1 MNEKRAA
8 NQVDRFGEYEILHF
22 EAPIIADLSLETK
35 RLIYALYA
43 AGLAGRDIIWDQNYR
58 HNLLIR
64 RFLEEVYR
72 HYQGDRTSDPFR
84 SFEVYLKKIWFSN
97 GIHNRWDSRKIDP
110 GFSID
115 DLRSLV
121 QDSPNAD
128 FPLKGFESLD
138 ELILFLE
145 PILFDPDL
153 DAKMTNKDE
162 ASDSALSSAV
172 NFYRGV
178 SQDEVE
184 RFYQSLKTGA
194 QDDPSFGINSR
205 LVKEEGEIREEF
217 WRIGGRYS
225 SALEQV
231 VFWLEKARA
240 SAHNEGQARCF
251 GHLID
256 YYTSGDPR
264 AFDAYNLE
272 WVKETDSPVDAI
284 NGFIETYSDPLG
296 YKGTFESLVSLRD
309 EEGTRRIETIARK
322 AQWFEDHMPYQENH
336 KNPQVKSVAGTVIDV
351 IAAAG
356 DDHPWIP
363 RGINLPNAD
372 WIHEHHGSKSVNL
385 GNIGRA
391 AEQAADVVAGEFLL
405 TEVERER
412 SRKHYLPSRELLI
425 DLHEVVGH
433 GSGILNPGVPPARV
447 SLKNYASTL
456 EEARAD
462 LVGLY
467 FLLDEE
473 LIKSGLMDDLE
484 TGRAQY
490 DRFILDGMM
499 LKLHRLPLGSDL
511 EEDHMRAE
519 QLIAAWC
526 LAQGEP
532 DGVIEARRV
541 DDKSYFTI
549 TDHTALREL
558 FGKLLGEIQRIKAE
572 GDYKAAKDLVETYG
586 VKVDRSL
593 HAEVLERYRALGVAS
608 YRGFVNPVLEPV
620 WDGDDLIDLRV
631 GKPQGYAEQMLAYS
645 REWSFLEPES

>member
-1 MNEKRAA
+1 MSKTQAA
-8 NQVDRFGEYEILHF
+8 NQVDRFDEYEILRF
-22 EAPIIADLSLETK
+22 EIPDIAKLDLKTK

-43 AGLAGRDIIWDQNYR
+43 AGLSGRDMIWDQNYR

-64 RFLEEVYR
+64 RFLEEIYR
-72 HYQGDRTSDPFR
+72 HYRGERNREPFPA
-84 SFEVYLKKIWFSN
+84 FETYLKKVWFSN
-97 GIHNRWDSRKIDP
+97 GIHSRYDSRKYAP
-110 GFSID
+110 GFSAS
-115 DLRSLV
+115 DLRRLAEE
-121 QDSPNAD
+121 SPEAE
-128 FPLKGFESLD
+128 FPLAGFDTLD
-138 ELILFLE
+138 KLLDFLE
-145 PILFDPDL
+145 PILFDPTVDT
-153 DAKMTNKDE
+153 KMTNKEEGKD
-162 ASDSALSSAV
+162 AARASAV
-172 NFYRGV
+172 NFYRDV
-178 SQDEVE
+178 SQNEVE
-184 RFYQSLKTGA
+184 EFYRAMKSGA
-194 QDDPSFGINSR
+194 QDDPCFGLNSR
-205 LVKEEGEIREEF
+205 LVKEKGEIREEV

-225 SALEQV
+225 TALEQV
-231 VFWLEKARA
+231 VYWLEKAGE
-240 SAHNEGQARCF
+240 SALNDRQARCF

-256 YYTSGDPR
+256 YYRSGDLR
-264 AFDAYNLE
+264 SFDAYNLE
-272 WVKETDSPVDAI
+272 WVKETESPVDGI

-296 YKGTFESLVSLRD
+296 YKGTYESLVSLRD

-391 AEQAADVVAGEFLL
+391 AEKAEDLVAEEFLP
-405 TEVERER
+405 TDRTKER
-412 SRKHYLPSRELLI
+412 SRIHYQLSRELLI

-447 SLKNYASTL
+447 SLKGYAATL

-467 FLLDEE
+467 FLMDEE
-473 LIKSGLMDDLE
+473 LIKSGLMEDLE

-490 DRFILDGMM
+490 DRYILDGLM
-499 LKLHRLPLGSDL
+499 LNLHRLPPGSDL

-519 QLIAAWC
+519 QLVAAWC
-526 LAQGEP
+526 LDRGAAE
-532 DGVIEARRV
+532 GVILRSRKAE
-541 DDKSYFTI
+541 KTYFQI
-549 TDHTALREL
+549 RDYAALREL

-572 GDYKAAKDLVETYG
+572 GDFRAARALVEKYG
-586 VKVDRSL
+586 VKVDREL
-593 HAEVLERYRALGVAS
+593 HAELLERYRALGIAS

-620 WDGDDLIDLRV
+620 WQGDEMVDLRI
-631 GKPQGYAEQMLAYS
+631 GTMQGYAEQMLAYS
-645 REWSFLEPES
+645 REWSFLEPEE